1 MAHEHH
7 ANSLPSELNA
17 PLLLNAWRRRAVVVG
32 AIFAV
37 LSIVLAFL
45 AAAVN
50 HDGIDHLLR
59 SYLLGFIL
67 CWSFTVG
74 GLALLMVQYLSG
86 GKWGLLLRRPLEAMS
101 RCLPLTIVL
110 FLPIGIFMKKLYL
123 WAKYSDATT
132 AYRQHLITHEQAHAI
147 TYKHPMLSVPSVWI
161 QSAVCFAIWLVFMFF
176 LNKWGLQRDAD
187 THPNVRFWQVRLEN
201 LSGFGVLVYS
211 ITMSVCAID
220 WVMSLDPTWYSS
232 IYGFLFLVGQGYA
245 VLALSIITVLRLS
258 QAEPMKTVL
267 RKTEQHDLGKLAFAF
282 VMLNIYIA
290 FSQFLIIWSGNL
302 PEEIPWYLDRI
313 RGGWGVIASL
323 DFVFHWLV
331 PFTLLLSRDLKRN
344 KERLILVCKI
354 MIFARCWDLF
364 WLIEPNFADARRN
377 LHFSFGILEYMT
389 VPVVVICIWMWFYF
403 GELAKRPLI
412 QTNDPHLVEIL
423 EAEHAHA

>member
-17 PLLLNAWRRRAVVVG
+17 PLLLKAWQRRAVVVG

-37 LSIVLAFL
+37 LSIVLALL
-45 AAAVN
+45 AATVN

-101 RCLPLTIVL
+101 RCLPLIIVL

-123 WAKYSDATT
+123 WAKYSDAAT
-132 AYRQHLITHEQAHAI
+132 AYHQHLITHEQAHAI

-211 ITMSVCAID
+211 ITAVAGGADEDGIAQDGTTGSGQTGVCLRDAQYLPRLLT
-220 WVMSLDPTWYSS
+220 VPHH
-232 IYGFLFLVGQGYA
+232 LVGQPAGRDSLVPRSHPWRVGRNRFAGFRISLVRPLY
-245 VLALSIITVLRLS
+245 
-258 QAEPMKTVL
+258 P
-267 RKTEQHDLGKLAFAF
+267 LAFA
-282 VMLNIYIA
+282 
-290 FSQFLIIWSGNL
+290 
-302 PEEIPWYLDRI
+302 
-313 RGGWGVIASL
+313 
-323 DFVFHWLV
+323 
-331 PFTLLLSRDLKRN
+331 
-344 KERLILVCKI
+344 
-354 MIFARCWDLF
+354 
-364 WLIEPNFADARRN
+364 
-377 LHFSFGILEYMT
+377 
-389 VPVVVICIWMWFYF
+389 
-403 GELAKRPLI
+403 
-412 QTNDPHLVEIL
+412 
-423 EAEHAHA
+423 

>member
-17 PLLLNAWRRRAVVVG
+17 PLLLNQWRRRAMVVG

-37 LSIVLAFL
+37 LSIVLALL
-45 AAAVN
+45 AAFIN

-59 SYLLGFIL
+59 SYLLGYIF
-67 CWSFTVG
+67 CWSLTVG
-74 GLALLMVQYLSG
+74 GLALLMVQYVSG

-101 RCLPLTIVL
+101 RCLPLVAVL
-110 FLPIGIFMKKLYL
+110 FLPIGFFMKKLYL
-123 WAKYSDATT
+123 WAKYSDAAE

-147 TYKHPMLSVPSVWI
+147 AYKHPMLSVPSVWI
-161 QSAVCFAIWLVFMFF
+161 QSAVCFAIWFIFMYL
-176 LNKWGLQRDAD
+176 LNKWGLERDAD
-187 THPNVRFWQVRLEN
+187 SRPNVRFWQVRLEN
-201 LSGFGVLVYS
+201 LSGFGILVYS
-211 ITMSVCAID
+211 ITMSVGAID

-232 IYGFLFLVGQGYA
+232 IYGLMFLVAQGYA
-245 VLALSIITVLRLS
+245 VLALGIIIVLRLS
-258 QAEPMKTVL
+258 KAEPMHTLL
-267 RKTEQHDLGKLAFAF
+267 RTTEQHDLGKLAFAF
-282 VMLNIYIA
+282 VMLNIYLA

-323 DFVFHWLV
+323 DFVFHWLI

-354 MIFARCWDLF
+354 MLFARAWDLF
-364 WLIEPNFADARRN
+364 WLIEPNFPDARRN
-377 LHFSFGILEYMT
+377 LHFSFGILEYIT
-389 VPVVVICIWMWFYF
+389 VPVVVFSLWLWYF
-403 GELAKRPLI
+403 FREMEKRPLI
-412 QTNDPHLVEIL
+412 QTNDPHLEEIL
-423 EAEHAHA
+423 EADHAHA